1 VKSEKSL
8 TKKRK
13 FRRGIY
19 ILPTMFS
26 IASIFCGFYAIIL
39 SIRGKLGFVG
49 PLIIIAFIL
58 DGLDGR
64 VARLTK
70 TSTEFGTE
78 FDSLA
83 DIISFGVAPAVM
95 AYSWSLHHLG
105 RLGLLACFVFTICG
119 AIRLARFN
127 IQCKIVDKR
136 YFVGLPIPASAVVI
150 ATIIFFHPNQIAD
163 KWFVIFFACIVYLLS
178 FLMVSKIRYKSFK
191 DINFK
196 DRKSYSYILLL
207 LLIFWLIA
215 FKPKIALLVVAAS
228 YASSGLLVKFYYLII
243 RKKYHTTEKI
253 YVSEEKQP

>member
-1 VKSEKSL
+1 VKNEKPL
-8 TKKRK
+8 TKTAR

-39 SIRGKLGFVG
+39 SVKGEFRFVG
-49 PLIIIAFIL
+49 PLIMIAFIL

-64 VARLTK
+64 IARITK

-83 DIISFGVAPAVM
+83 DVISFGIAPAIM
-95 AYSWSLHHLG
+95 AYSWSLHNLG
-105 RLGLLACFVFTICG
+105 RLGLLAAFVFTICG

-150 ATIIFFHPNQIAD
+150 AAIIFFHPGEISNR
-163 KWFVIFFACIVYLLS
+163 WFAISFALVVYLLS

-191 DINFK
+191 DLNFK

-207 LLIFWLIA
+207 LLIFCLIA
-215 FKPKIALLVVAAS
+215 LKPKIALLIVAAS
-228 YASSGLLVKFYYLII
+228 YASSGLLYKIYHLIF
-243 RKKYHTTEKI
+243 RKKYDVTEKI
-253 YVSEEKQP
+253 FVSEEKQ